1 MSDRLRLLDD
11 PHQLVERLARTA
23 PWLAAM
29 LVVLLVTGYE
39 REQASA
45 AANATYVG
53 GETCAAC
60 HQREAELWKGSDHD
74 LAMQSADRTTVLGNF
89 NNATFRKDGVT
100 STFFTR
106 DGRLFVHT
114 DGPDGQLHEYRIAYT
129 FGIYPLQQYLIEFPD
144 GRYQALSIVWDTRPA
159 AAGGQRWFHLHPKEK
174 IDHRDILAA
183 LASFNAER
191 GERAE
196 AQRYADHLR
205 TLSATEYG
213 S

>member
-60 HQREAELWKGSDHD
+60 HQREAELWKGSGHD

-159 AAGGQRWFHLHPKEK
+159 AAGGQRWFHLHSKEK